1 MSSKKR
7 IGVFGGTFN
16 PIHFGHL
23 IIAEAVR
30 EEYKLEK
37 IIFIP
42 SAVPPHKQKN
52 VLCAK
57 HRYAMAA
64 LAILNNPYFTISD
77 IEMRRSGPSYT
88 VDTIKELKEIYG
100 DNVEFYF
107 IAGTDTIHELP
118 TWKYIN
124 ELLELCHFVGATR
137 PDGSEV
143 IDSVIEYFGE
153 LGKAKIHHLHTP
165 ELEISSTDLRNR
177 LQNGRSVRYMLPK
190 DVIRY
195 IEEHN
200 IYRNK

>member
-1 MSSKKR
+1 MSNKKR

-30 EEYKLEK
+30 EEYQLEK

-42 SAVPPHKQKN
+42 SAVPPHKQKD
-52 VLCAK
+52 VLSAK
-57 HRYAMAA
+57 HRYAMTAV
-64 LAILNNPYFTISD
+64 AILNNPYFSISD

-100 DNVEFYF
+100 DDVEFYF

-118 TWKYIN
+118 TWKYID

-143 IDSVIEYFGE
+143 IDSVIEYFGD
-153 LGKAKIHHLHTP
+153 LGKERIHRLQTP
-165 ELEISSTDLRNR
+165 ELEISSTDLRKR
-177 LQNGRSVRYMLPK
+177 LQEGRSVRYMLPK
-190 DVIRY
+190 NVIRY
-195 IEEHN
+195 IEENN
-200 IYRNK
+200 IYGKK